1 MKKHLL
7 VKKEKSKI
15 AGRKKCHNSLPFILL
30 TLSFF
35 LPTNGITSLRNLL
48 LKTLIRGIYQSDFT
62 DKHWLYHNEFDN
74 DLWNLKDK
82 YETNFLIWKFPDCII
97 RKKILNHYSV
107 LIFIS
112 DVIIGLS

>member
-35 LPTNGITSLRNLL
+35 LPTNGITSLTNLL
-48 LKTLIRGIYQSDFT
+48 FKTLIRGIYQSDFT

-74 DLWNLKDK
+74 DLL
-82 YETNFLIWKFPDCII
+82 YI
-97 RKKILNHYSV
+97 NHYSV